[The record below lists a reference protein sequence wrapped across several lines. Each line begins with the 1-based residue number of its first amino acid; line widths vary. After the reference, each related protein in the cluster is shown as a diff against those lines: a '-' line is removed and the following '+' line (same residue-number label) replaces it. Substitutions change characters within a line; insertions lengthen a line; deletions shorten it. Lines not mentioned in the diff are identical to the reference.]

1 MQELLEL
8 RSLIE
13 QARYAE
19 ALALLGEMEEMSR
32 EDKAN
37 KIGSLLQ
44 IVLLH
49 LIKQQAEKRST
60 RSWEVSI
67 RNAVRQ
73 INRVNRRRKAGG
85 YYLTLDEL
93 DGAIDEV
100 YDDAL
105 GLASLEAFEGRYDP
119 PELGEMVDKA
129 QVKELTLRLILEAQ

>member
-13 QARYAE
+13 QALYAE
-19 ALALLGEMEEMSR
+19 ALTLLGEMEEMSR

-67 RNAVRQ
+67 HNAVRQ
-73 INRVNRRRKAGG
+73 INRVNKRRKAGG
-85 YYLTLDEL
+85 CYLTLDEL
-93 DGAIDEV
+93 GEAVDEV

-105 GLASLEAFEGRYDP
+105 GLASLEAFEGRYDS

-129 QVKELTLRLILEAQ
+129 QVK